1 MKNQVLNI
9 FTVVALCFA
18 VVGCKKAKEADT
30 SEAETVAVSESTSD
44 KYIVNIDDSSVYWTG
59 SKPTGSHSGIIK
71 LESGVFKVE
80 NETLTSGT
88 FQVNRADYN
97 IKYKSQSFFN
107 DLKEKFINDEFDLQ
121 VTIVA
126 KK

>member
-1 MKNQVLNI
+1 MHHMDGKTHVTGNLTIKDVTKEI
-9 FTVVALCFA
+9 TFEAVVVAK
-18 VVGCKKAKEADT
+18 GK
-30 SEAETVAVSESTSD
+30 TV
-44 KYIVNIDDSSVYWTG
+44 
-59 SKPTGSHSGIIK
+59 
-71 LESGVFKVE
+71 
-80 NETLTSGT
+80 TLTSET